1 MDAVC
6 LHSEKERRDIG
17 TLSTH
22 ASSVTDVFLHQLKQE
37 GRLEMMKTFSSL
49 SLPTLTILLCLIG
62 LEQKAVP

>member
-6 LHSEKERRDIG
+6 LHSEKERRDTG

-22 ASSVTDVFLHQLKQE
+22 ASSVPDVFLHQVTQE

-49 SLPTLTILLCLIG
+49 LLPTLTILRCIIR